1 MNQADKVNGWTALM
15 QATFYCHRPVISC
28 LISAGA
34 DPTITAIN
42 GCTALDLATLVDD
55 QESALVRLLAN
66 TTIQIIPPS
75 LEMSNRRRLQANRR
89 DQQSVNNLL
98 QCRHLKIFQK

>member
-1 MNQADKVNGWTALM
+1 M

-55 QESALVRLLAN
+55 EESALVRLLASH
-66 TTIQIIPPS
+66 TIEIIPPS
-75 LEMSNRRRLQANRR
+75 LEMSSRRRLNAHRQDR
-89 DQQSVNNLL
+89 QSVSAHDEINIYFN
-98 QCRHLKIFQK
+98 IYFQ